1 MKAEA
6 MALGEF
12 GKELKKM
19 KTVTAVAVN
28 WAAFDAACGHMIPS
42 AGMDDSWRA
51 RHGLEKRERARMSIV
66 DCCVMTPIDRLL
78 IVD

>member
-1 MKAEA
+1 
-6 MALGEF
+6 
-12 GKELKKM
+12 
-19 KTVTAVAVN
+19 
-28 WAAFDAACGHMIPS
+28 
-42 AGMDDSWRA
+42 MDDSWRA